1 MPGYRTE
8 DLDALCAAGEVVW
21 VGVDP
26 LGETDGR
33 IALYRAAEE
42 PLLAPRPGTTE
53 GELAARIRAILDER
67 GAQFFAELVRRL
79 GAFPPDVLDTLWT
92 MVWTGEVVND
102 TLAPLRSRRDE
113 AESPARRGR
122 DGRRPLRVSGPA
134 GSEGR
139 WSLRAARWDSTP
151 SETVR
156 RTALV
161 HKLLERHGVLTREA
175 LQSEDVEGGFTAL
188 YDVLR
193 ALEEA
198 GRVRR
203 GLFVAGLSASQFAVP
218 GADERLRALREPEGN
233 EAVPLVL
240 AATDP
245 ANPFGAV
252 LPWPEAAN
260 QGRPQR
266 AAGASVVLADGAL
279 LGFLARGEQALLT
292 FGKDEARLARALGE
306 LVDRGAR
313 KLLMLATIDGEPALA
328 SPLAPALRK
337 ERFAAGAQGLLRKRE
352 FEPPIMPRGGPRRG

>member
-1 MPGYRTE
+1 M
-8 DLDALCAAGEVVW
+8 
-21 VGVDP
+21 
-26 LGETDGR
+26 
-33 IALYRAAEE
+33 
-42 PLLAPRPGTTE
+42 
-53 GELAARIRAILDER
+53 
-67 GAQFFAELVRRL
+67 
-79 GAFPPDVLDTLWT
+79 
-92 MVWTGEVVND
+92 
-102 TLAPLRSRRDE
+102 
-113 AESPARRGR
+113 
-122 DGRRPLRVSGPA
+122 
-134 GSEGR
+134 
-139 WSLRAARWDSTP
+139 
-151 SETVR
+151 R